1 MTFIVIEGQI
11 ARQIY
16 EKMRQQAASLRIQ
29 TYYRMYHARK
39 AYRVLSFASINIQA
53 GIRGMAARK
62 ELLFRRQTRAAI
74 VIQVNEPLS
83 EYSTVFHNLFL

>member
-1 MTFIVIEGQI
+1 MTFIVIEGQN

-16 EKMRQQAASLRIQ
+16 EKMRRQAAALRIQ
-29 TYYRMYHARK
+29 AYYRMFHARK
-39 AYRVLSFASINIQA
+39 VYRAVSFASIDIQA

-74 VIQVNEPLS
+74 VIQVNKPLS
-83 EYSTVFHNLFL
+83 GLLNCVL

>member
-1 MTFIVIEGQI
+1 MTFIVIEGQN

-16 EKMRQQAASLRIQ
+16 EKMRRQAAALRIQ
-29 TYYRMYHARK
+29 AYYRMHHARK
-39 AYRVLSFASINIQA
+39 AYIAVSFASISLQA

-62 ELLFRRQTRAAI
+62 ELLFRRQTRTAI